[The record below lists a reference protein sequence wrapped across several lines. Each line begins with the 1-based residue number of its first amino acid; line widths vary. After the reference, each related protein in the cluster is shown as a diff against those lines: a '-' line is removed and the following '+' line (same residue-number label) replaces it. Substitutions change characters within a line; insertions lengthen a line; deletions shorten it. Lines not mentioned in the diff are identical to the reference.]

1 MHGSIAR
8 LWTDYRLAKSTFE
21 DKIKRAHHDLSPSS
35 NLYAPMINPVARRR
49 HANHNNEGLAWA
61 KDMAQRTGCDTL
73 ELGNIGFCIC
83 FNLEFIYTKFCNCD
97 DKLDDESIS
106 S

>member
-61 KDMAQRTGCDTL
+61 KEMAQRTGCDTL

-83 FNLEFIYTKFCNCD
+83 RLVNERA
-97 DKLDDESIS
+97 S
-106 S
+106 SLSSVNFDQLIRLIEG